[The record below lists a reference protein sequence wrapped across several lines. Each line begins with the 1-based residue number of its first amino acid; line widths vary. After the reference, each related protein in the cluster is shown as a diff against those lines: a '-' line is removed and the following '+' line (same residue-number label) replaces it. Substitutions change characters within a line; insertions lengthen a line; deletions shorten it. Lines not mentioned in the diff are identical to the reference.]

1 MNLIHS
7 NSLSKTVS
15 SLSSP
20 PHASLH
26 LLLLSPTA
34 DLLPRG
40 CSEPQYWAVR
50 EGDLEQSWAQPT
62 ALWVGEE
69 MAGILGPSA
78 SGILASYPLL
88 TRQEHLSTMKEKQQR
103 GRERLRGQ
111 GGYADR
117 EQTGHPLLMG
127 SLAIDENGLRV
138 GLVACPREASCGG
151 ARAFTA
157 TTPPE
162 PERRS

>member
-1 MNLIHS
+1 MMNLIHS
-7 NSLSKTVS
+7 NSLSRTVS

-20 PHASLH
+20 PPPSLSCSSA
-26 LLLLSPTA
+26 LQLTCSPGA
-34 DLLPRG
+34 VQNPVLG
-40 CSEPQYWAVR
+40 CER
-50 EGDLEQSWAQPT
+50 RGDLEQSWAQPT

-88 TRQEHLSTMKEKQQR
+88 TRQGHLSTMKEKKQR

-138 GLVACPREASCGG
+138 GLVACPREPSCGG
-151 ARAFTA
+151 ARAFTVGYN
-157 TTPPE
+157 T
-162 PERRS
+162 S